1 MDELA
6 FASASVSD
14 LPGFATLP
22 DFAVGF
28 FAGVVRAGVVRAGAG
43 FAGAAGAGSGSGS
56 GVGVV
61 PTMPA

>member
-28 FAGVVRAGVVRAGAG
+28 FAGVVRAGAG

-61 PTMPA
+61 PTMAA